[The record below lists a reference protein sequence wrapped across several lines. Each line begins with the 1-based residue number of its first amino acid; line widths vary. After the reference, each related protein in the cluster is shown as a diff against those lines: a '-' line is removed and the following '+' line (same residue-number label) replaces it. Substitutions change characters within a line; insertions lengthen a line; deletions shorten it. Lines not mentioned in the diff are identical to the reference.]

1 MRRLAARRETE
12 LWPGFVDGL
21 SALLIVLLF
30 LLLVFAL
37 GQFVLAERLGV
48 SQQSLAAL
56 AAERLRLAEGLR
68 HAEEERS
75 RLRAL
80 LAAAE
85 AERERLSA
93 ELSAA
98 SAGRAALAAELADLA
113 ARSEATTR
121 EKEALALALG
131 EREARL
137 TALAERI
144 AVLDASLAERERQI
158 AERDATIEALEGR
171 LDRLLAERVRELERY
186 RSEFFGRLREVLGG
200 REEIRM
206 VGDRFVI
213 ASEILFP
220 SGSDQL
226 TEQGLAELSRL
237 AEVLSEV
244 ARKIPPDLPWVL
256 QVDGHTDRRPIRT
269 PRFPSNWELS
279 TARAVAVVRH
289 LVARGIPPER
299 LVAAGFG
306 EHHPLDPG
314 TDEAALARNRRIEFK
329 LTSR

>member
-1 MRRLAARRETE
+1 VRRTAIARDSE

-37 GQFVLAERLGV
+37 GQFVLAERLGF
-48 SQQSLAAL
+48 SERSLGTL
-56 AAERLRLAEGLR
+56 AAERARLAEGLR
-68 HAEEERS
+68 LAEEELR

-80 LAAAE
+80 LAALSEEKTRLKAE
-85 AERERLSA
+85 AEGREKALQES
-93 ELSAA
+93 L
-98 SAGRAALAAELADLA
+98 AALAAALQAEAQEKARLADALSSSELRLAELA
-113 ARSEATTR
+113 ARIAAL
-121 EKEALALALG
+121 EALLAAK
-131 EREARL
+131 ERE
-137 TALAERI
+137 
-144 AVLDASLAERERQI
+144 I
-158 AERDATIEALEGR
+158 AERAAAIEALEGR
-171 LDRLLAERVRELERY
+171 LNRLLAERVRELERY

-200 REEIRM
+200 REEVRI

-213 ASEILFP
+213 GSEILFP

-244 ARKIPPDLPWVL
+244 ASRIPPDLPWVL

-269 PRFPSNWELS
+269 ARFPSNWELS

-289 LVARGIPPER
+289 LIARGIPAER
-299 LVAAGFG
+299 LAAAGFG

-314 TDEAALARNRRIEFK
+314 ADEAALARNRRIEFK